1 MRHQFL
7 DEHAYR
13 GTALHRA
20 SGGLKILFSLAGIL
34 WVVGLGPGQAKS
46 LAVAVLFLA
55 GLTKLG
61 KIPPGDFLKRMLLV
75 FPIAAMIGISVLT
88 VPRGDHGVQAR
99 LFGLVIAKALIS
111 VWILFL
117 LTATTPFPV
126 MLESLARMR
135 CPKIFL
141 MLLGF
146 CYRYL
151 FLMADEAERMTHA
164 LASRGYEGR
173 WLGQARFIGHLIGM
187 FFVRSYERG
196 ERVFAAMLSRG
207 YEGPEHWRAYE

>member
-1 MRHQFL
+1 MKHQFL

-13 GTALHRA
+13 KTALHRA
-20 SGGLKILFSLAGIL
+20 SGGLKILFSFAGIL
-34 WVVGLGPGQAKS
+34 WVVGLGPGQAKF
-46 LAVAVLFLA
+46 LAGAVLFLA
-55 GLTKLG
+55 GLTAWG
-61 KIPPGDFLKRMLLV
+61 KIPPGDFFKRMLVILPV
-75 FPIAAMIGISVLT
+75 AAMIGISVLAA
-88 VPRGDHGVQAR
+88 PRGDYGTQTS
-99 LFGLVIAKALIS
+99 LFVWVVAKALVS
-111 VWILFL
+111 MWILFL
-117 LTATTPFPV
+117 LTAITPFPV
-126 MLESLARMR
+126 MLESLARVK

-173 WLGQARFIGHLIGM
+173 WMAQARFIGHLIGV

-207 YEGPEHWRAYE
+207 YEGLERWRAHE